1 VYDKVVEKVLARV
14 AAVQVVDTQKP
25 APEGGHMGPV
35 ISRGQYDKIWA
46 FIDEARAQ
54 GLKMVGG
61 ERSSVASLGNGY
73 YIPPTV
79 ILDAPCDSRVWCEE
93 IFGPVLCMRPFDSEE
108 EGLRVANDSV
118 YGLAGA
124 VFSADAA
131 RCERVVRRLRVG
143 TVWVNNCQPAFVQA
157 PWGGVKQ
164 SGFGRE
170 LGRWGLEEFTAVKQV
185 TSSASGYKWGLW

>member
-1 VYDKVVEKVLARV
+1 
-14 AAVQVVDTQKP
+14 
-25 APEGGHMGPV
+25 
-35 ISRGQYDKIWA
+35 
-46 FIDEARAQ
+46 
-54 GLKMVGG
+54 
-61 ERSSVASLGNGY
+61 
-73 YIPPTV
+73 
-79 ILDAPCDSRVWCEE
+79 
-93 IFGPVLCMRPFDSEE
+93 MRPFDSEE